1 MKQTKAEALLQ
12 AVRQTPIGSDVI
24 IHNSDSS
31 VWCILT
37 VKCKE
42 HNEDE
47 TDDGGFIYPW
57 EDSK

>member
-1 MKQTKAEALLQ
+1 MSVSKAEALLE
-12 AVRQTPIGSDVI
+12 AVRQTPVGSDVI
-24 IHNSDSS
+24 IHNSDHS

-47 TDDGGFIYPW
+47 TDDDGFIYPK
-57 EDSK
+57 EN